1 MPHGLTNFC
10 STVIKPYYTDDNT
23 PPDITIIVDP
33 LAEVIEDTI
42 KADPPIK
49 QGRGRPKGSK
59 NKQYTTAIDLFLM
72 TKEKEDID
80 LSHKL

>member
-10 STVIKPYYTDDNT
+10 STVIKPYYIDDNT
-23 PPDITIIVDP
+23 PPDITITVDP

-49 QGRGRPKGSK
+49 QGCRRPKGSK
-59 NKQYTTAIDLFLM
+59 NKQYTTAIDFFLM
-72 TKEKEDID
+72 TKEKEDIE
-80 LSHKL
+80 LSYKL